1 MHVYFE
7 PTDNGKNYEKMT
19 GDEIRMTVLL
29 RIMWGTMNGKGGQ
42 ALRQRLKS
50 FPRGWM
56 QFRQAMGLLDAMF
69 KGLEKTINDRQLLQ
83 INNTIA
89 NGEVSV
95 KLRRAGAYDD
105 DMNVVRA
112 DTLGVVVGSAMRAEC
127 MLCVKDR
134 AEIKRC
140 RLRKAIDE
148 LCPPESYET
157 HTCVYRDLALDHV
170 YPDTEPDKI

>member
-1 MHVYFE
+1 MRVTFE
-7 PTDNGKNYEKMT
+7 PTDSGRNYEKMT
-19 GDEIRMTVLL
+19 GEEIRMTVLL
-29 RIMWGTMNGKGGQ
+29 RIMWGAMNGKGGQ
-42 ALRQRLKS
+42 ALEKRLRS

-56 QFRQAMGLLDAMF
+56 QFRQAMGLMNAMF

-83 INNTIA
+83 INNTIR

-95 KLRRAGAYDD
+95 QLRRAGAYDD

-112 DTLGVVVGSAMRAEC
+112 NTLGVVVGYAMRAEC

-134 AEIKRC
+134 ADIKRC
-140 RLRKAIDE
+140 ALRKAIDE

-170 YPDTEPDKI
+170 YPDTEPNKL

>member
-7 PTDNGKNYEKMT
+7 PTDNGKNHEKMT

-69 KGLEKTINDRQLLQ
+69 KGLEKTITDRQLLQ

-134 AEIKRC
+134 ADIKRC
-140 RLRKAIDE
+140 ALRKAIDE

-170 YPDTEPDKI
+170 FPDTEPDKI